1 MNTNTIICPKC
12 KSEIPLTD
20 AVTHGIREQ
29 LEKEFAARQRTL
41 QESIEA
47 REEALAGERKEIE
60 QAQKAIEHQVAVK
73 LAAERKKLQ
82 ADALEE
88 AKGALTVE
96 MQDLRDQLADRQK
109 KLGDS
114 QKAELDLRKHQ
125 RELENRAKVMEL
137 EIARK
142 LDAERE
148 NIRKHAAA
156 TAAEAERLKIAE
168 KEKVIS
174 DLQEQISL
182 LKQKSEQGSMQL
194 QGEVLE
200 LDLETHLKGTFL
212 HDLVDAVSNGI
223 RGGDVQHMV
232 RTNTGHQCGLI
243 LWETKRTKNF
253 GGRWTDKL
261 KEDMRAAKADLAVLV
276 TQALPDGVKHFGHVD
291 GVWVCDY
298 ASELRLAMGLRSGLV
313 NTAMARLAET
323 GKAGKMEELHAYLC
337 GNEFRQHV
345 QALVESF
352 TAMKSDLERE
362 RRAMERAWAA
372 REKQIGR
379 AIQHTAQLYG
389 SIQGIAGQAALPEIA
404 TLQLEAG
411 EVLATLASPGA

>member
-29 LEKEFAARQRTL
+29 LDKEFAARRRTL

-47 REEALAGERKEIE
+47 REKAVAGERKEIE
-60 QAQKAIEHQVAVK
+60 QAQKAIEQQVAVK

-96 MQDLRDQLADRQK
+96 MQDLRDQLAEGQK
-109 KLGDS
+109 KLTDS
-114 QKAELDLRKHQ
+114 QNAELNLRKHQ
-125 RELENRAKVMEL
+125 RELENRAKEMEL

-200 LDLETHLKGTFL
+200 LDLQTHLKATFL
-212 HDLVDAVSNGI
+212 MI
-223 RGGDVQHMV
+223 
-232 RTNTGHQCGLI
+232 
-243 LWETKRTKNF
+243 W
-253 GGRWTDKL
+253 
-261 KEDMRAAKADLAVLV
+261 
-276 TQALPDGVKHFGHVD
+276 
-291 GVWVCDY
+291 
-298 ASELRLAMGLRSGLV
+298 
-313 NTAMARLAET
+313 
-323 GKAGKMEELHAYLC
+323 
-337 GNEFRQHV
+337 
-345 QALVESF
+345 
-352 TAMKSDLERE
+352 
-362 RRAMERAWAA
+362 
-372 REKQIGR
+372 
-379 AIQHTAQLYG
+379 
-389 SIQGIAGQAALPEIA
+389 
-404 TLQLEAG
+404 
-411 EVLATLASPGA
+411 